1 MKSIKKIIKSI
12 VLITSSISI
21 LLNLVLIVKL
31 FSLEKMIE
39 ANEASYR
46 RRLPLLKLKE
56 IDLSRQ
62 ENLRIYELRELEERK
77 F

>member
-1 MKSIKKIIKSI
+1 
-12 VLITSSISI
+12 
-21 LLNLVLIVKL
+21 VLIVKL

-62 ENLRIYELRELEERK
+62 EKLRIYELRELEERK